1 MNDRGNGDFGVI
13 TIASRPGR
21 AARARGS
28 YRERCTVHECA
39 RVEIAHSCTGQ
50 RSRYGSPAYGQYR
63 PSGPGGRHEAW
74 SLHVLDIRDERIAR
88 IEVFLD
94 VERVFPLFGLPL
106 RLDDEG

>member
-1 MNDRGNGDFGVI
+1 MD
-13 TIASRPGR
+13 AL
-21 AARARGS
+21 AALLHDDATMSMPPIPLWLQGADQIVAWNLGHGKGCRGS
-28 YRERCTVHECA
+28 RFVPA
-39 RVEIAHSCTGQ
+39 PAAN
-50 RSRYGSPAYGQYR
+50 GSPAYGQYR